1 MACQRINS
9 LDSIRGLAILGIL
22 LLNISGFALPS
33 AAYLNPT
40 YNGSASLTDLIVW
53 SVLSV
58 FVQGKFLCI
67 LAFLFGAALELLLP
81 RGKIWNYPRL
91 TILALIGMGHGIL
104 LWDGDILLSYSLA
117 GFFSF
122 QLISQN
128 SASNRLFMKGAI
140 FYLIGLVLL
149 FILGFFSSG
158 ESNNVSWQ
166 STEFQ
171 MLYETYW
178 KTSGGWLAA
187 KERFNQIMLMMVML
201 FVQYGWQL
209 IGIMSCGA
217 GLMRNGWL
225 KGEFS
230 VSHYRNV
237 ALVLIPLSIAVQIFS
252 MVFQYTHNWDY
263 FWSGIV
269 GYILAEL
276 VTPFQALG
284 YMALIYGFWPAI
296 SCWRINYWLN
306 QVGRMAMSNYLLQTL
321 ICTLLFY
328 NLGFFGQFS
337 RLELLAFILPIWAVN
352 ILFSCWWLRRHPQ
365 GPVEQRWRDITAVLA
380 RSA

>member
-1 MACQRINS
+1 MACQRIDS

-33 AAYLNPT
+33 AAYLNPA
-40 YNGSASLTDLIVW
+40 YNGSASLTDLIIW

-67 LAFLFGAALELLLP
+67 LAFLFGATLELLLP
-81 RGKIWNYPRL
+81 RGTIWNYPRL
-91 TILALIGMGHGIL
+91 TILALIGVGHGIL
-104 LWDGDILLSYSLA
+104 FWDGDILLSYSLA

-128 SASNRLFMKGAI
+128 SASSRLFMKGAI
-140 FYLIGLVLL
+140 FYLIGLALL
-149 FILGFFSSG
+149 FILGFLSRG
-158 ESNNVSWQ
+158 ESNDISWQ
-166 STEFQ
+166 PPEFH

-178 KTSGGWLAA
+178 KTSGGWLAV
-187 KERFNQIMLMMVML
+187 KERFNQVMLMMVML

-209 IGIMSCGA
+209 IGMMLCGA
-217 GLMRNGWL
+217 GLVRNGWL

-230 VSHYRNV
+230 VSHYRNM
-237 ALVLIPLSIAVQIFS
+237 ALLLIPLSVAVQIFS
-252 MVFQYTHNWDY
+252 VVFQYIHNWDY

-284 YMALIYGFWPAI
+284 YMALIYGFWPVI
-296 SCWRINYWLN
+296 SCWRINYWLS

-337 RLELLAFILPIWAVN
+337 RLELLAFILPIWTVN
-352 ILFSCWWLRRHPQ
+352 ILFSCWWLRRYPQ
-365 GPVEQRWRDITAVLA
+365 GPVERRWREMTAVLA